1 MRRRKA
7 EKREVSPDPI
17 YGDVLLAKF
26 INRLMYDGKK
36 SLAQNIV
43 YSSLERLAQATKE
56 EPLEAFHKAINNV
69 RPLIE
74 VRSRRVGGA
83 TYQVP
88 FEVEE
93 NRATSLA
100 IRWIIT
106 TAQSKKGKSMVD
118 KLSQELIDAYN
129 NTGAAVKKRE
139 DVHKMAEANKAFA
152 HYRF

>member
-139 DVHKMAEANKAFA
+139 DVHKKMCIRDRLLT
-152 HYRF
+152 Y

>member
-1 MRRRKA
+1 MRRRSA
-7 EKREVSPDPI
+7 EKRNIAPDPI
-17 YGDVLLAKF
+17 YGDILLSKF

-36 SLAQNIV
+36 SLAQDIV
-43 YSSLERLAQATKE
+43 YSSLEKLANVTKE

-69 RPLIE
+69 KPIIE
-74 VRSRRVGGA
+74 VRSRRVGGS

-106 TAQSKKGKSMVD
+106 SAQSKKGRSMIE

-129 NTGAAVKKRE
+129 NTGTAVKKKE
-139 DVHKMAEANKAFA
+139 DVHKMAEANRAFA
-152 HYRF
+152 HYKW

>member
-1 MRRRKA
+1 MM
-7 EKREVSPDPI
+7 E
-17 YGDVLLAKF
+17 
-26 INRLMYDGKK
+26 KK

-106 TAQSKKGKSMVD
+106 TAQSKKR
-118 KLSQELIDAYN
+118 
-129 NTGAAVKKRE
+129 KK
-139 DVHKMAEANKAFA
+139 
-152 HYRF
+152 YGW

>member
-43 YSSLERLAQATKE
+43 YSSLEKLAQATKE
-56 EPLEAFHKAINNV
+56 EPLVAFYKAVNNV
-69 RPLIE
+69 KPLIE

-106 TAQSKKGKSMVD
+106 SAQAKKGKSMID

-129 NTGAAVKKRE
+129 NTGAAVKKKE
-139 DVHKMAEANKAFA
+139 DVHRMAEANKAFA
-152 HYRF
+152 HYRW

>member
-1 MRRRKA
+1 MRRRNA
-7 EKREVSPDPI
+7 EKRNIAPDPI
-17 YGDVLLAKF
+17 YGDILLSKF

-36 SLAQNIV
+36 SLAQDIV
-43 YSSLERLAQATKE
+43 YSSLEKLANVTKE

-69 RPLIE
+69 KPIIE
-74 VRSRRVGGA
+74 VRSRRVGGS

-106 TAQSKKGKSMVD
+106 SAQSKKGRSMIE

-129 NTGAAVKKRE
+129 NTGTAVKKKE
-139 DVHKMAEANKAFA
+139 DVYKMAEANRAFA
-152 HYRF
+152 HYKW

>member
-106 TAQSKKGKSMVD
+106 TAFTIWPFFIFV
-118 KLSQELIDAYN
+118 
-129 NTGAAVKKRE
+129 
-139 DVHKMAEANKAFA
+139 
-152 HYRF
+152 

>member
-152 HYRF
+152 HYRW